1 MEECIYLDLTRDQP
15 EFISSC
21 ITSCKCYVLQ
31 AAKLLP
37 DRLGEKVFLFW
48 TLASRIY
55 DNLVECRTVLT
66 LIMFQFCMAL
76 EKQLQLSL
84 LFNR

>member
-1 MEECIYLDLTRDQP
+1 MEECIYLDLTPRSARVQLL
-15 EFISSC
+15 SMLSL
-21 ITSCKCYVLQ
+21 K

-48 TLASRIY
+48 TFASRIH